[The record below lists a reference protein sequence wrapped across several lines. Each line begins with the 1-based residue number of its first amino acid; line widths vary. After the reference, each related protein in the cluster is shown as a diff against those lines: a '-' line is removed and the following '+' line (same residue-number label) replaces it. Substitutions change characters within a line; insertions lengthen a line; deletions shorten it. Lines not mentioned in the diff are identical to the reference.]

1 VRAPDQIHNEWFPV
15 AHTAAVEPGSWH
27 PFELLDERY
36 LLARGNDGEVL
47 VSRDTCPHRGA
58 QLTLG
63 SFDGE
68 QIQCGYHGWRY
79 DMTGRCVH
87 QPAHPDRTPTAPSG
101 LRPIGV
107 QQGYGFWWVCTGD
120 QPRQLPRSAAHA
132 ENPDLTIWLEPA
144 VVHTSGP
151 RIIENFLDQAHF
163 PFVHAGYL
171 GQVPNTAVGRYRVE
185 VVDGELRLTDCVFW
199 QPRPGPG
206 ITEGGE
212 VAYEYSVSHPYAA
225 TLTKMP
231 QESGGGDQAGF
242 TILIVASPITETSCV
257 VWRSTVVR
265 DPDFDPEAQRAF
277 NDLIFNQDKPILE
290 SQRPQ
295 LLPIDPRQEVH
306 QPADAGSLAYRKWLA
321 ARGIRYGTVAKED

>member
-1 VRAPDQIHNEWFPV
+1 MRAPDQIHNEWFPV

-36 LLARGNDGEVL
+36 LLAMGNAGEVL

-63 SFDGE
+63 SFDGK

-107 QQGYGFWWVCTGD
+107 QEAYGFWWVCTGD

-151 RIIENFLDQAHF
+151 RIIENFLDLAHF

-171 GQVPNTAVGRYRVE
+171 GQVPNTAVGRYGVD

-265 DPDFDPEAQRAF
+265 DPDFD
-277 NDLIFNQDKPILE
+277 
-290 SQRPQ
+290 
-295 LLPIDPRQEVH
+295 
-306 QPADAGSLAYRKWLA
+306 
-321 ARGIRYGTVAKED
+321 RGGPTGVQ